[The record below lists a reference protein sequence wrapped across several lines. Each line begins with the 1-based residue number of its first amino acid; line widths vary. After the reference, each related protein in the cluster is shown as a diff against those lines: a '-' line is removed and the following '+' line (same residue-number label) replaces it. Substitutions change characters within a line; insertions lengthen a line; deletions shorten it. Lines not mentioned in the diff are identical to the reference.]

1 MFLLHVCGP
10 SCYSMRALVDEA
22 GDEMSDLEVQ
32 EWRDFLDV
40 NNGTDST
47 F

>member
-1 MFLLHVCGP
+1 MFLLRVRAHCRY
-10 SCYSMRALVDEA
+10 CMRALVNEA
-22 GDEMSDLEVQ
+22 GDEMSDLEVR